1 MMHRLFLLERWKMHE
16 YALHGLRPHTAA
28 EPASPAELAQTLRQA
43 HERGLAL
50 VPWGG
55 GTRQHVGRRPPRYDV
70 ALAIRR
76 LNRIVACH
84 PEEQVITVESGVTLE
99 TLQTCLARHG
109 RWLPWDPAHPERA
122 TTGGLLAS
130 GATGAVRLGHASP
143 RDWTPGMRVA
153 LGDGRPVKSGSQVVK
168 HVAGCDAHKLHIGAF
183 GTPGVIAEATF
194 KVAPLPEHFRT
205 REPPPGQRR
214 EEQFKVAPLP
224 EHFRTL
230 IAVFTDPRLPVR
242 AVEHLRAAPLQ
253 PLALVALNRHAADR
267 IPALRAL
274 LEGQPDHISVIA
286 RFAGAGAAVSGQVHE
301 AERRCA
307 NLGARVIAAPPEED
321 ALVWRAISDAMAPAA
336 DGALLLRAGAPSSAP
351 GAVTSLLERM
361 ARRNGWLP
369 ARIGVA
375 AAGLIFSRR
384 FTGAASAEAVDQ
396 ALLEARIELGV
407 LGGYLVVEEAPPALA
422 GAIDLWRPLPEGIDV
437 MRALR
442 ARRDPP
448 GILNPGRFV
457 V

>member
-1 MMHRLFLLERWKMHE
+1 MHE
-16 YALHGLRPHTAA
+16 YALHGLRPHTVA
-28 EPASPAELAQTLRQA
+28 EPASPAELAETLRQA

-55 GTRQHVGRRPPRYDV
+55 GTRQHVGHRPTRYDL
-70 ALAIRR
+70 ALTTRR
-76 LNRIVACH
+76 LNRIVAYH
-84 PEEQVITVESGVTLE
+84 PEEQVITVESGVTLD
-99 TLQTCLARHG
+99 TLQTCLVRHG
-109 RWLPWDPAHPERA
+109 QWLPWDPAHPERA
-122 TTGGLLAS
+122 TIGGLLAS
-130 GATGAVRLGHASP
+130 GATGAIRLGHASP
-143 RDWTPGMRVA
+143 RDWTLGMRVA
-153 LGDGRPVKSGSQVVK
+153 LGDGRLVKSGGQVMK

-183 GTPGVIAEATF
+183 GTLGVIAEATF

-205 REPPPGQRR
+205 
-214 EEQFKVAPLP
+214 
-224 EHFRTL
+224 L
-230 IAVFTDPRLPVR
+230 IAVFTDLRLPVR

-286 RFAGAGAAVSGQVHE
+286 RFAGAGAVVSRQVHE

-307 NLGARVIAAPPEED
+307 NLGARVIAAPPAED
-321 ALVWRAISDAMAPAA
+321 ALVWRAISGAMAPAA
-336 DGALLLRAGAPSSAP
+336 DGALLLRAGAPSSAL
-351 GAVTSLLERM
+351 GAVAGLLERI

-369 ARIGVA
+369 AQIGVA
-375 AAGLIFSRR
+375 AAGLMFSRW

-396 ALLEARIELGV
+396 ALLEARIELGT
-407 LGGYLVVEEAPPALA
+407 LGGYLVVEEAPPALS
-422 GAIDLWRPLPEGIDV
+422 GALDLWGPIPEGIDV

-442 ARRDPP
+442 ARWDPA